1 MTTCMRPSDMR
12 RHDNNPRGFTIV
24 ELMVV
29 VSLIALLIGFSVPLV
44 FKIDELSRDRS
55 GVNTFGVAVTATRAW
70 ATRRIADD
78 DSSPNA
84 SYSGAAVIVSPWGEL
99 YIAENDQES
108 GLEPRN
114 GYKRLR
120 DADPIDLPA
129 GMGAVGI
136 VGPNA
141 IVAPPFAIRFDER
154 GRLIPGS
161 EPGKP
166 NMVIYDFGSGYNSS
180 PRGGGYDP
188 HKYDP
193 EHGDFNPSILDQQTG
208 RPRYSDFGELESVV
222 GVIVYSKADFED
234 AGGNFRTNTAPE
246 FGCPNDNCGSGVA
259 GIRTWMLHNGTALFF
274 SRNTG
279 QVIRVNAP

>member
-1 MTTCMRPSDMR
+1 MR
-12 RHDNNPRGFTIV
+12 RNNPTTRGFTIV

-70 ATRRIADD
+70 STRRIADD
-78 DSSPNA
+78 DTNPNA
-84 SYSGAAVIVSPWGEL
+84 SYSGAAVVVTPWGEL

-108 GLEPRN
+108 GFEPRN
-114 GYKRLR
+114 GYRRIR

-161 EPGKP
+161 EPKSP
-166 NMVIYDFGSGYNSS
+166 NMVIYDFGNGYNTS
-180 PRGGGYDP
+180 PRAGGYDP
-188 HKYDP
+188 HVFDP
-193 EHGDFNPSILDQQTG
+193 EHGDFPPNGINTQTG
-208 RPRYSDFGELESVV
+208 RPNYSGFGELESVV

-234 AGGNFRTNTAPE
+234 AGGHFGRNAAPE
-246 FGCPNDNCGSGVA
+246 FGCPNDNCGS
-259 GIRTWMLHNGTALFF
+259 IREWMLHNGTALFF

-279 QVIRVNAP
+279 AVIRVNAP